1 MPTFRLPDGR
11 VATIPDNI
19 PEDEKRV
26 LGDAIF
32 QEYGIDIYTGGQAD
46 TKFGRFVDVMS
57 EAPSAFA
64 RGGLRTTLGI
74 PTGVV
79 AAGDLGNDSEAYK
92 GLRQAQKWISE
103 DSAIKVN
110 RDYQDNYFLK
120 LMEGAGSILP
130 YIGGGAAQ
138 QILRKKGKN
147 LLGAGVMS
155 GIAGSGGVSQQAE
168 LQDISKEMGVDIS
181 PAQEIGTEIGGFV
194 TGLTEIFPVQRAFR
208 GITKSKGRYDGG
220 FDLKRALLTGAAE
233 GGQEVTASWAQNF
246 IARTGYNPDLP
257 IQDSYMDDFTIG
269 GIIGFGMDTLVNS
282 IGGKRSISKPYM
294 YKEEADLREQ
304 QENLLSEERARRK
317 SKYESAIN
325 SDGIYIAPEDSELDA
340 IPDLPLPEGSKI
352 PPNLQVIEN
361 ANATFSIIDS
371 NDIQNPVLETFQT
384 EDEALIARDRIER
397 EYSTDFIREVIE
409 NDLYNLGLRNSSTAK
424 SLAVSLVSP
433 NSISIN
439 SKIISMYDNEI
450 SQARKDQLIEE
461 KKLDEKIIAS
471 RAGYGAWLW
480 RDEIQ
485 KELNIEK
492 ANLASALG
500 RRKPQVNML
509 EAIKDKAEKKN
520 LERQDFYN
528 YAETKKIL
536 NKNDFNA
543 LVKEKAAV
551 TFKTSE
557 KMAKP
562 SIVADKIDLKQLTTP
577 KAIKEFAKSKNINL
591 DFKDPAVKFAA
602 EMWTGTANY
611 QKMSQS
617 QKELFLARLDSLS
630 SFNQETKFPDFRP
643 RNYSAQDT
651 ANFVAAVST
660 DVSFSREDVSIAV
673 GKENT
678 TQFIDDLISSGR
690 AEKISNNKYQLLDNY
705 QFNIARRAEGF
716 KETPEEFGQRLTNE
730 NQLTEEVIN
739 ELVQK
744 EQQRQ
749 EGFIAPKEIRKK
761 ILDFDQETKAG
772 SISNFAQQ
780 AKKILNQVG
789 LKETG
794 VIISNDLLS
803 TSSLREVGDKI
814 IFDTKQTKKA
824 EGEYDT
830 ALDTIFL
837 ALDKIDPDGTLTDA
851 ELEQEIANLLD
862 HEIVHPLIEKD
873 LFKEKELLYL
883 QRLSKQKVVPKAY
896 DINTTGKET
905 FYDRAKRLNPQ
916 ITQDPTLSPEVQE
929 QSIYEEAIAELYRAR
944 TIEDV
949 YIPPKADTILQ
960 KITNFF
966 KAIIK
971 AMRSVGYSRADK
983 IFSDIEQGRIGRRER
998 NKIRTLKYLDLQK
1011 DGGFVPDVS
1020 KFSVGDSVPQGITKV
1035 NTYNDPEVAQ
1045 TFWEVA
1051 DYQRG
1056 APEYMYPLAMFAQ
1069 QGSYSSNGPM
1079 DAGDLVYVIA
1089 GESSG
1094 RTIDSGVTF
1103 VSERIWEK
1111 ITKPF
1116 IGDFTRVFEDT
1127 IPEIGAVKGEYWLQ
1141 RGFDQS
1147 TGYIIRSLKNSD
1159 NLQRSAERKEIG
1171 EITVENVKAYQKRI
1185 GTKYANEYR
1194 KMPAYNEAQY
1204 HARELAIAVGEMDV
1218 EKGKPHAEYF
1228 ISKRGKREIT
1238 MGGSRPLDN
1247 TFKEFMKEVKTAYK
1261 DKNGNLMQWEDVVAA
1276 SESRTDVP
1284 KFSVATTNPNPIIE
1298 AAVGIDLMSGREKLP
1313 NIKTKKDLAK
1323 ALEKRT
1329 RQANN
1334 GKPLIS
1340 FDQRG
1345 AIKALDSKQVELLAE
1360 MLALESQYAM
1370 SLQGNASNWYK
1381 NELQTAMDYAGD
1393 IFPNIK
1399 NNPQQQDLLKIIMG
1413 ITSNGLSVKQN
1424 TNLAINVYENYLGAG
1439 QIFGEGSGTSKKAME
1454 NSFALLNTLIQSN
1467 GLESTLSF
1475 MKRNIP
1481 VKDLDAVMS
1490 FATGLKKSVG
1500 LESKN
1505 AIVKGSSM
1513 FGPKIGGGFIPNL
1526 LGDYNALTPDRWFMR
1541 SWGRVTGTLSSSN
1554 QKALNS
1560 SLSKFR
1566 STIKAGDARK
1576 LGIPIDQIR
1585 KNDDVAVTTAIRLYR
1600 DFAKR
1605 NFQNSTALDKAARSV
1620 WSSDKEL
1627 TAPKT
1632 ITEVENM
1639 RKVMSRSVEL
1649 LKEKGYPDID
1659 VATVQAS
1666 LWYAEKDLY
1675 NKYLDIKN
1683 EVTSYAEQ
1691 FKEAAKERG
1700 VDESNIDRTSATA
1713 RQRITGSVQQN
1724 TREAGQEPNREVGTG
1739 VVETN
1744 VIDVPKFSVSKRKEA
1759 ERKGFDTSTVLYHG
1773 SSGFRIPTKK
1783 DIIQAKE
1790 FMDEDGLSFFVGH
1803 TSTGPAG
1810 IKLGLPSRLIDR
1822 DVALKGEI
1830 DDRFLQDKTIS
1841 LGYSPDI
1848 AYQYA
1853 ATKPDFSEAEAQ
1865 EIERILN
1872 AFINQDRY
1880 QFTKENLQSSLRN
1893 ALPLS
1898 YIYPVYLKK
1907 DIMIF
1912 NPIIGIGIA
1921 SRIDKIEQQPRSERS
1936 KEDQAWYS
1944 DKLGLM
1950 DFITDNNLVEEHDV
1964 WVRQNVGSDYINSI
1978 MSGGNAS
1985 LSPELTRKLRQKVQK
2000 KKEDDFYASR
2010 DSRVEDDGT
2019 IVLAGGP
2026 PPFNQTITLA
2036 DVEAYGDGIADI
2048 LRYVLSFSRSWA
2060 WQENPATRK
2069 ILEEMGFDGVAS
2081 VEQYR
2086 DDFITSEIDEKIF
2099 DDANKGQLIDDDA
2112 YDEFYEMERINTIT
2126 KDAYEPQLRI
2136 FNPEKNTFI
2145 DSSLII
2151 EVPSPTMTSQ
2161 PNLGGFKDLSNI
2173 KRQVILENYK
2183 NLNSFREAQQR
2194 KGYLLLNYLTP
2205 DDPDFINLDVRKAV
2219 RFPTRET
2226 GSLINRSEG
2235 LDVSGLNEIENK
2247 QLTAIEAFINEEQN
2261 FQNRTGNQL
2270 QVDILEAD
2278 LLNALTYRKSAIDA
2292 QAEQGVIKDE
2302 NIQASERNKAK
2313 INTARNGGFTDI
2325 IRSRE
2330 GRTFEQTSAINRQK
2344 NKILQNDEQ
2353 NTALAVA
2360 NLYNKKLNRG
2370 EYLKKNVETNPEFQ
2384 KRVANNYEV
2393 LANELTNRVESVR
2406 ESIKTRVAEP
2416 ITQKDVLDAL
2426 TVENELTMDTYNS
2439 FVSLY
2444 PQLVK
2449 DHNIRNYKDLVIKS
2463 YSALEKEIEMQYAEL
2478 LNTGITIEYHDG
2490 AAEYMDSSELQSD
2503 VILYDHL
2510 WTFKGGEP
2518 HYFLNKADINGIT
2531 LDHKFRSIHDYF
2543 GHVVNNNPFG
2553 ASGEETAF
2561 ASHVQMFSP
2570 LAAIAMA
2577 SETRGQNSYVNYA
2590 NDGELNSDLLYLSD
2604 QAARSKK
2611 LLEMTNDP
2619 VWGDYANNLSDI
2631 VGDNFRY
2638 AKQVPVVLNAEFL
2651 TDSIPDNVKGVT
2663 VSEGRRKATELTEK
2677 TNKGLIPYYNTNA
2690 SDVALDAATEFNE
2703 DLAAVAPKDIPKFSA
2718 PSIPFELQEA
2728 IDVIGKPDTV
2738 NKSWGAR
2745 LLKAFEDP
2753 FKTIGDA
2760 WETTRETISDGYTVI
2775 DRRIMEMSEDNPAVR
2790 ELNNRASVGAI
2801 QALRMSDSGAA
2812 LTQKAMLLGIPVE
2825 HIEGVASLTNVVPL
2839 MDGDVEIGGPT
2850 TFLAPLFADPSI
2862 DGEAIFKLLLVADRG
2877 SYLNQKGIRTPVNE
2891 LVIEKAAWV
2900 RQQPQYQAIVKATE
2914 HYRLWDNA
2922 LISYAKAKGLVSEEM
2937 ESTLQESFYYPFY
2950 RKMEDGDVEGVDFA
2964 SNYLSANPL
2973 SVKQKGSDKE
2983 LNLNP
2988 LEAISRNALAIMT
3001 ASLKND
3007 GAYKLVKSM
3016 EAYGSAKELLGK
3028 ERENI
3033 SSLAVIKVYKD
3044 GQQSYWQIDDPEIYH
3059 SFQALGVSPYNNA
3072 LTRLL
3077 AGTSGFLRDMITRDP
3092 GFIAVNL
3099 LRDTISA
3106 AVTSGS
3112 NYIPIIDTLKGF
3124 VGDISE
3130 LENFGIVRGYDASN
3144 DSADIVKMMRKSMK
3158 EQGLTEEN
3166 GMDLKDMFVRLWDGL
3181 GGLTTKSDG
3190 ATRMATYVDVY
3201 KHMKEQGYSEAEARS
3216 EGAYQGLEII
3226 NFGRRGNSPLFRT
3239 ISASIPFLNA
3249 RVQGL
3254 DVLYRSMAGKYSARD
3269 RLLEGDTLDTIKKRI
3284 ATKVYTRMLL
3294 LSMTTIAYYMMVK
3307 DEDEYRN
3314 NKREK
3319 RDNNYL
3325 LPTPFG
3331 ALWFPIA
3338 FEVGIITKVIPE
3350 RILDMLMADPV
3361 EQDPLKSFYLQ
3372 ANNSLNFPITQAGLG
3387 IQLFK
3392 PLHEVIANR
3401 NDYTGSEIVP
3411 YHMLGLEPEL
3421 QAYRSTNAFSKQLGD
3436 FFDMS
3441 PLKIDHILNGY
3452 SGTLGG
3458 YVLSV
3463 MDMAVRQATGEP
3475 FIPTQVGNMPLI
3487 KRFYKELGT
3496 GGGLQQQFYEL
3507 GSQINTF
3514 VQTTN
3519 FLRKNNRFDELAIYM
3534 HNNQGLMNVKGQVR
3548 ATEKYLSYW
3557 RQRRDRLYLREDLD
3571 QKQKRAMMKDL
3582 ILERDQR
3589 LIFVPEL
3596 IKRSKQQDYA
3606 NRR

>member
-1 MPTFRLPDGR
+1 MPTFLLKDGR
-11 VATIPDNI
+11 IATIPDDM

-26 LGDAIF
+26 LADAIL
-32 QEYGIDIYTGGQAD
+32 QEHGIDIYEGGQAD
-46 TKFGRFVDVMS
+46 TKFGRFLDVMS

-64 RGGLRTTLGI
+64 RGGLRTSLGI

-92 GLRQAQKWISE
+92 GLRQAQKWITE
-103 DSAIKVN
+103 DSAIRVN

-138 QILRKKGKN
+138 QILRRKGKN
-147 LLGAGVMS
+147 LLGAGVMT

-181 PAQEIGTEIGGFV
+181 PAQEIGTEIGGFL
-194 TGLTEIFPVQRAFR
+194 TGLTEIIPVNRAFR

-220 FDLKRALLTGAAE
+220 FDLKRALTTGAFE
-233 GGQEVTASWAQNF
+233 GTQEVTASYLQNF

-397 EYSTDFIREVIE
+397 EYSTDFIREIID

-424 SLAVSLVSP
+424 NLAVSLVSP
-433 NSISIN
+433 NSTLIN
-439 SKIISMYDNEI
+439 SKIISIYDNEI

-471 RAGYGAWLW
+471 NAGYGAWLW

-509 EAIKDKAEKKN
+509 EAIKNKAEKKN
-520 LERQDFYN
+520 LERQDFYD

-536 NKNDFNA
+536 NKKDFNA
-543 LVKEKAAV
+543 LVKEKAAIS
-551 TFKTSE
+551 FKASE
-557 KMAKP
+557 KIGKP
-562 SIVADKIDLKQLTTP
+562 SIVSDKINLKQLTTP

-617 QKELFLARLDSLS
+617 QKELFLARLNALS
-630 SFNQETKFPDFRP
+630 SFNYETKFPDFRP

-660 DVSFSREDVSIAV
+660 DISFSREDVSIAV
-673 GKENT
+673 GKENA

-690 AEKISNNKYQLLDNY
+690 AEKISNNKYQLVDNY

-730 NQLTEEVIN
+730 NELTEEMIN

-749 EGFIAPKEIRKK
+749 KGFIAPKEIRKK
-761 ILDFDQETKAG
+761 ILDFDQETTAG
-772 SISNFAQQ
+772 SISSFAQQ
-780 AKKILNQVG
+780 AKKKLDQVG

-803 TSSLREVGDKI
+803 TSSLRQIGDKI
-814 IFDTKQTKKA
+814 IFDIKQTKKA
-824 EGEYDT
+824 EGEYDP
-830 ALDTIFL
+830 ALDTIFI
-837 ALDKIDPDGTLTDA
+837 ALNKIDPDGSLTDV
-851 ELEQEIANLLD
+851 ELEQEIAKVLD
-862 HEIVHPLIEKD
+862 HELIHALFEKD
-873 LFKEKELLYL
+873 LINEKEKLYL
-883 QRLSKQKVVPKAY
+883 QRLTKQKVVPKAF

-929 QSIYEEAIAELYRAR
+929 QNIYEEAIAELYRAR

-983 IFSDIEQGRIGRRER
+983 IFSDIEQGRIGKRER
-998 NKIRTLKYLDLQK
+998 NKIRTLKYLDLQPE
-1011 DGGFVPDVS
+1011 GGFVPDVS
-1020 KFSVGDSVPQGITKV
+1020 KFSVGDTGFKPTT
-1035 NTYNDPEVAQ
+1035 TYDPEYGRYYYKGHIISRPDEAGYG
-1045 TFWEVA
+1045 WNIA
-1051 DYQRG
+1051 HI
-1056 APEYMYPLAMFAQ
+1056 
-1069 QGSYSSNGPM
+1069 SNGEPF
-1079 DAGDLVYVIA
+1079 DAGNSLADAKGMVDDWYGGGLDTLKGDEGKRTLAQMKARLA
-1089 GESSG
+1089 GENN
-1094 RTIDSGVTF
+1094 
-1103 VSERIWEK
+1103 
-1111 ITKPF
+1111 P
-1116 IGDFTRVFEDT
+1116 
-1127 IPEIGAVKGEYWLQ
+1127 
-1141 RGFDQS
+1141 
-1147 TGYIIRSLKNSD
+1147 
-1159 NLQRSAERKEIG
+1159 
-1171 EITVENVKAYQKRI
+1171 
-1185 GTKYANEYR
+1185 
-1194 KMPAYNEAQY
+1194 
-1204 HARELAIAVGEMDV
+1204 
-1218 EKGKPHAEYF
+1218 
-1228 ISKRGKREIT
+1228 
-1238 MGGSRPLDN
+1238 
-1247 TFKEFMKEVKTAYK
+1247 
-1261 DKNGNLMQWEDVVAA
+1261 
-1276 SESRTDVP
+1276 ESRTLFAYPIYNDLERAELERTIAVAESIVDQPTNVP
-1284 KFSVATTNPNPIIE
+1284 KFSVATTNANPIIE

-1360 MLALESQYAM
+1360 ILALESQYAM

-1424 TNLAINVYENYLGAG
+1424 TNLAINIYENYLGTG
-1439 QIFGEGSGTSKKAME
+1439 QIFGEGSGTSKKAMK
-1454 NSFALLNTLIQSN
+1454 NSFDLLNTLIQSN
-1467 GLESTLSF
+1467 GLESTISF

-1526 LGDYNALTPDRWFMR
+1526 LGDYTALTPDRWFMR
-1541 SWGRVTGTLSSSN
+1541 SWGRVTGTLSSAN

-1566 STIKAGDARK
+1566 SIIKAGDARK

-1600 DFAKR
+1600 DFANN
-1605 NFQNSTALDKAARSV
+1605 NFKNSTALNKAARSV
-1620 WSSDKEL
+1620 WTADKEL

-1632 ITEVENM
+1632 ITEVDNM

-1649 LKEKGYPDID
+1649 LKEKGYPDVD
-1659 VATVQAS
+1659 VATVQSS

-1675 NKYLDIKN
+1675 NQYLNIKS

-1691 FKEAAKERG
+1691 FEEAARERG
-1700 VDESNIDRTSATA
+1700 VNESNIDRTSETA
-1713 RQRITGSVQQN
+1713 RQRTTGSIQQN
-1724 TREAGQEPNREVGTG
+1724 TREARQEPNREVGAG

-1744 VIDVPKFSVSKRKEA
+1744 VIDVPKFSVAKRKEA
-1759 ERKGFDTSTVLYHG
+1759 ERKGFDTSRVFYHG

-1783 DIIQAKE
+1783 DILKAKKE
-1790 FMDEDGLSFFVGH
+1790 LDDDKSLFFGHKAIAFGGLRVGE
-1803 TSTGPAG
+1803 S
-1810 IKLGLPSRLIDR
+1810 SDLIDR
-1822 DVALKGEI
+1822 EVALRGEI
-1830 DDRFLQDKTIS
+1830 NDRFLQDNTFS
-1841 LGYSPDI
+1841 LAYSPDV
-1848 AYQYA
+1848 AYGYA
-1853 ATKPDFSEAEAQ
+1853 TTQFGEADSGKEL
-1865 EIERILN
+1865 ERVLN
-1872 AFINQDRY
+1872 ALIREGRY
-1880 QFTKENLQSSLRN
+1880 EFTKENLQDSLRK
-1893 ALPLS
+1893 ALPVS
-1898 YIYPVYLKK
+1898 YIYPAYLKK
-1907 DIMIF
+1907 NMKIF
-1912 NPIIGIGIA
+1912 D
-1921 SRIDKIEQQPRSERS
+1921 SRLTAPLLNRYNLIEKQKPSERS
-1936 KEDQAWYS
+1936 KEDQKFYNQI
-1944 DKLGLM
+1944 LGIM
-1950 DFITDNNLVEEHDV
+1950 DFIVDENLTEEF
-1964 WVRQNVGSDYINSI
+1964 DYWSMNKIGYQYANAVLFNKGADIGGANS
-1978 MSGGNAS
+1978 
-1985 LSPELTRKLRQKVQK
+1985 KLRRKIRKAQF
-2000 KKEDDFYASR
+2000 EES
-2010 DSRVEDDGT
+2010 SLPVET
-2019 IVLAGGP
+2019 FMKLE
-2026 PPFNQTITLA
+2026 
-2036 DVEAYGDGIADI
+2036 DVEAYGDGISDMLQYI
-2048 LRYVLSFSRSWA
+2048 LGGSNNWA
-2060 WQENPATRK
+2060 WLENPVTAK
-2069 ILEEMGFDGVAS
+2069 ILEKLGYNGIVS
-2081 VEQYR
+2081 VEAYNEGQYH
-2086 DDFITSEIDEKIF
+2086 SEDIIKDRLGIDPDIEDNF
-2099 DDANKGQLIDDDA
+2099 PLF
-2112 YDEFYEMERINTIT
+2112 EEMESIPSIT
-2126 KDAYEPQLRI
+2126 ESNVNEPQLRI
-2136 FNPEKNTFI
+2136 FNPQKDIFI
-2145 DSSLII
+2145 DSDLII
-2151 EVPSPTMTSQ
+2151 ELPSRALDYVGSQ
-2161 PNLGGFKDLSNI
+2161 SSPRIQGKTLSNLERDTI
-2173 KRQVILENYK
+2173 IENYK
-2183 NLNSFREAQQR
+2183 NLGSFRQAQQR

-2205 DDPDFINLDVRKAV
+2205 DSLDVDIRKPV
-2219 RFPTRET
+2219 RFPARGDYGDIDRT
-2226 GSLINRSEG
+2226 GT
-2235 LDVSGLNEIENK
+2235 EIELLDDDLSKDN
-2247 QLTAIEAFINEEQN
+2247 QLKAIELFINEEKEFIDGAGLDVQ
-2261 FQNRTGNQL
+2261 
-2270 QVDILEAD
+2270 ILEAD
-2278 LLNALTYRKSAIDA
+2278 LLDALTYRKSAIDA

-2302 NIQASERNKAK
+2302 NIQASQKNKGK

-2370 EYLKKNVETNPEFQ
+2370 EYLKKNVKTNPEFQ
-2384 KRVANNYEV
+2384 KQVANNYNE
-2393 LANELTNRVESVR
+2393 LANDLTNRVERVR
-2406 ESIKTRVAEP
+2406 ETIKTRIGEP

-2426 TVENELTMDTYNS
+2426 TVENELTTDTYNS

-2490 AAEYMDSSELQSD
+2490 AAEYADSNELQSD
-2503 VILYDHL
+2503 VMLYDHL

-2553 ASGEETAF
+2553 PSGEETAF

-2619 VWGDYANNLSDI
+2619 VWGEYANNLSDI
-2631 VGDNFRY
+2631 VGNNWRY
-2638 AKQVPVVLNAEFL
+2638 AKQVPIVLNAEFL
-2651 TDSIPDNVKGVT
+2651 TDSIPDNVEGVT
-2663 VSEGRRKATELTEK
+2663 VSEGRRKAIELTEK
-2677 TNKGLIPYYNTNA
+2677 TNRGLIPYYNTNA

-2728 IDVIGKPDTV
+2728 VDVIGKPDTV
-2738 NKSWGAR
+2738 DKSWGAR

-2753 FKTIGDA
+2753 YKTIGDA
-2760 WETTRETISDGYTVI
+2760 WERTRETISDGYTVI
-2775 DRRIMEMSEDNPAVR
+2775 DRRIMEMSEENPEVR

-2812 LTQKAMLLGIPVE
+2812 VTQKMMLLGIPVE
-2825 HIEGVASLTNVVPL
+2825 QIEGLSSLTNVVPL

-2891 LVIEKAAWV
+2891 LVIEKAEWV

-3028 ERENI
+3028 ERENV

-3059 SFQALGVSPYNNA
+3059 SFQALGVSPYNNMA
-3072 LTRLL
+3072 TRLL
-3077 AGTSGFLRDMITRDP
+3077 AGTSSFLRDMITRDP

-3144 DSADIVKMMRKSMK
+3144 DTADIVKMMRKSMK

-3201 KHMKEQGYSEAEARS
+3201 NHMKEQGYSEADARS

-3239 ISASIPFLNA
+3239 ITASIPFLNA

-3254 DVLYRSMAGKYSARD
+3254 DVLYRSMRGKYSARD
-3269 RLLEGDTLDTIKKRI
+3269 RLLEGDTLDAVKKRI
-3284 ATKVYTRMLL
+3284 ATRVYTRMFL
-3294 LSMTTIAYYMMVK
+3294 LSMTTLAYYMMVR
-3307 DEDEYRN
+3307 DEEEYRN

-3350 RILDMLMADPV
+3350 RLLDMFMADPI
-3361 EQDPLKSFYLQ
+3361 EQDPYKSFYLQ
-3372 ANNSLNFPITQAGLG
+3372 ANNSLNFPLTQAGLG

-3401 NDYTGSEIVP
+3401 NDYTDSEIVP
-3411 YHMLGLEPEL
+3411 YHMLGLEPHL
-3421 QAYRSTNAFSKQLGD
+3421 QAFTNTNEVSKQLGK
-3436 FFDMS
+3436 FFDVS

-3463 MDMAVRQATGEP
+3463 MDMAVRMATGEP

-3519 FLRKNNRFDELAIYM
+3519 YLRKNNRFDELAIYM

-3548 ATEKYLSYW
+3548 QTEKYLSYW
-3557 RQRRDRLYLREDLD
+3557 RQRRDRLLLREDLD

-3582 ILERDQR
+3582 IIERDQR

-3606 NRR
+3606 NR

>member
-19 PEDEKRV
+19 PEDEKRI

-32 QEYGIDIYTGGQAD
+32 QEYGIDIYEGGQAD

-64 RGGLRTTLGI
+64 RGGLRTSLGI

-92 GLRQAQKWISE
+92 GLRQAQKWITE

-138 QILRKKGKN
+138 QILRRKGKN
-147 LLGAGVMS
+147 LLGAGVMT

-194 TGLTEIFPVQRAFR
+194 TGLTEIIPVNRAFR

-220 FDLKRALLTGAAE
+220 FDLKRALTTGAFE
-233 GGQEVTASWAQNF
+233 GTQEVTASYLQNF

-384 EDEALIARDRIER
+384 EDEALIARDKIER
-397 EYSTDFIREVIE
+397 EYSTDFIREIIE
-409 NDLYNLGLRNSSTAK
+409 NDLYNLGLRNSSVAK
-424 SLAVSLVSP
+424 ELAISLVSP
-433 NSISIN
+433 NSTLIN
-439 SKIISMYDNEI
+439 SKIISIYDNEI

-471 RAGYGAWLW
+471 NAGYGAWLW

-492 ANLASALG
+492 ANLASVLG

-509 EAIKDKAEKKN
+509 EAIKNKAEKKN
-520 LERQDFYN
+520 LERQDFYD

-536 NKNDFNA
+536 NKKDFNA
-543 LVKEKAAV
+543 LVKEKAAIS
-551 TFKTSE
+551 FKVSE
-557 KMAKP
+557 KIGKP
-562 SIVADKIDLKQLTTP
+562 SIVSDKINLKQLTTP

-617 QKELFLARLDSLS
+617 QKELFLARLNALS

-673 GKENT
+673 GKENA

-690 AEKISNNKYQLLDNY
+690 AEKISYNKYQLLDNY

-730 NQLTEEVIN
+730 NELTEEMIN

-749 EGFIAPKEIRKK
+749 KGFIAPKEIRKK
-761 ILDFDQETKAG
+761 ILDFDQETTAG
-772 SISNFAQQ
+772 SISSFAQQ
-780 AKKILNQVG
+780 AKKKLDQVG

-803 TSSLREVGDKI
+803 TSSLRQIGDKI
-814 IFDTKQTKKA
+814 IFDIKQTKKA
-824 EGEYDT
+824 EGEYDP
-830 ALDTIFL
+830 ALDTIFI
-837 ALDKIDPDGTLTDA
+837 ALNKIDPDGSLTDV
-851 ELEQEIANLLD
+851 ELEQEIAKLLD
-862 HEIVHPLIEKD
+862 HELIHALFEKD
-873 LFKEKELLYL
+873 LINEKEKLYL
-883 QRLSKQKVVPKAY
+883 QRLTKQKVVPKAF

-905 FYDRAKRLNPQ
+905 FYDRAKRLNPH
-916 ITQDPTLSPEVQE
+916 IMQDPTLSPEVQE
-929 QSIYEEAIAELYRAR
+929 QNIYEEAIAELYRAR

-983 IFSDIEQGRIGRRER
+983 IFSDIEQGRIGKRER
-998 NKIRTLKYLDLQK
+998 NKIRTLKYLDLQPE
-1011 DGGFVPDVS
+1011 GGFVPDVS
-1020 KFSVGDSVPQGITKV
+1020 KFSVGDTVPERVTKV
-1035 NTYNDPEVAQ
+1035 NTSDPEVAQ

-1056 APEYMYPLAMFAQ
+1056 APEGMYPPMVFAQ
-1069 QGSYSSNGPM
+1069 MNSYSSNGPM

-1089 GESSG
+1089 GESG
-1094 RTIDSGVTF
+1094 RSF
-1103 VSERIWEK
+1103 VPDRIWEK
-1111 ITKPF
+1111 INKPF
-1116 IGDFTRVFEDT
+1116 INDFVKVFEDT
-1127 IPEIGAVKGEYWLQ
+1127 IPEIGAVAGESWLQ
-1141 RGFDQS
+1141 RGFDES
-1147 TGYIIRSLKNSD
+1147 TGYIISTIKGGNQAW
-1159 NLQRSAERKEIG
+1159 NAQRDEIG
-1171 EITVENVKAYQKRI
+1171 KPTVKNVKAYQKRI

-1228 ISKRGKREIT
+1228 ISKRGKTEYPEYGT
-1238 MGGSRPLDN
+1238 SPRPVDD
-1247 TFKEFMKEVKTAYK
+1247 TFKNFLSEVKTAYK
-1261 DKNGNLMQWEDVVAA
+1261 DNNGNLMQWEDVVAA
-1276 SESRTDVP
+1276 SESRADVP

-1424 TNLAINVYENYLGAG
+1424 TNLAINIYENYLGTG
-1439 QIFGEGSGTSKKAME
+1439 QIFGEGSGTSKKAMK
-1454 NSFALLNTLIQSN
+1454 NSFDLLNTLIQSN
-1467 GLESTLSF
+1467 GLESTISF

-1490 FATGLKKSVG
+1490 FATRLKKSVG

-1526 LGDYNALTPDRWFMR
+1526 LGNYTALTPDRWFMR
-1541 SWGRVTGTLSSSN
+1541 TWGRATGTLSSSN

-1600 DFAKR
+1600 DFANN
-1605 NFQNSTALDKAARSV
+1605 NFKNSTALNRAARSV
-1620 WSSDKEL
+1620 WTADKEL

-1632 ITEVENM
+1632 ITEVNNM

-1649 LKEKGYPDID
+1649 LKEKGYPDVD

-1675 NKYLDIKN
+1675 NQYLNIKS

-1691 FKEAAKERG
+1691 FEEAARERG
-1700 VDESNIDRTSATA
+1700 VDESNIDRTSETA
-1713 RQRITGSVQQN
+1713 RQRTTGSIQQN
-1724 TREAGQEPNREVGTG
+1724 TREARQEPNREVGTG

-1744 VIDVPKFSVSKRKEA
+1744 VIDVPKFSVAKRKEA
-1759 ERKGFDTSTVLYHG
+1759 ERKGFDTSRVFYHG

-1783 DIIQAKE
+1783 DILKAKKE
-1790 FMDEDGLSFFVGH
+1790 LDDDKSLFFGHKAIAFGGLRVGE
-1803 TSTGPAG
+1803 S
-1810 IKLGLPSRLIDR
+1810 SDLIDR
-1822 DVALKGEI
+1822 EVALRGEI
-1830 DDRFLQDKTIS
+1830 NDRFLQDNTFS
-1841 LGYSPDI
+1841 LAYSPDV
-1848 AYQYA
+1848 AYGYA
-1853 ATKPDFSEAEAQ
+1853 TTQFGEVGSGKELN
-1865 EIERILN
+1865 RVLN
-1872 AFINQDRY
+1872 ALIREGRY
-1880 QFTKENLQSSLRN
+1880 EFTKENLQDSLRK
-1893 ALPLS
+1893 ALPVS
-1898 YIYPVYLKK
+1898 YIYPAYLKK
-1907 DIMIF
+1907 DMKIF
-1912 NPIIGIGIA
+1912 DPRMTAPLLN
-1921 SRIDKIEQQPRSERS
+1921 RYNLIEKQKPSERS
-1936 KEDQAWYS
+1936 KEDQKFYNQI
-1944 DKLGLM
+1944 LGIM
-1950 DFITDNNLVEEHDV
+1950 DFIVDENLTEEF
-1964 WVRQNVGSDYINSI
+1964 DYWI
-1978 MSGGNAS
+1978 MNKIGYQYANAI
-1985 LSPELTRKLRQKVQK
+1985 LFRKGVDRGDANRKLESKIK
-2000 KKEDDFYASR
+2000 KAQIEESNFP
-2010 DSRVEDDGT
+2010 VERFIKLG
-2019 IVLAGGP
+2019 
-2026 PPFNQTITLA
+2026 
-2036 DVEAYGDGIADI
+2036 DVEAYGDGISDMLQYI
-2048 LRYVLSFSRSWA
+2048 LGGSNNWA
-2060 WQENPATRK
+2060 WLENPVTTK
-2069 ILEEMGFDGVAS
+2069 ILEKLGYNGIVS
-2081 VEQYR
+2081 VEAYNEGQYH
-2086 DDFITSEIDEKIF
+2086 SEDIIKDRLGIDPDIEDNIPLF
-2099 DDANKGQLIDDDA
+2099 
-2112 YDEFYEMERINTIT
+2112 EEMESIPSIT
-2126 KDAYEPQLRI
+2126 ESNVNEPQLRI
-2136 FNPEKNTFI
+2136 FNPQKDIFI
-2145 DSSLII
+2145 DSDLII
-2151 EVPSPTMTSQ
+2151 ELPSRALDYVGSQ
-2161 PNLGGFKDLSNI
+2161 SSPRIQGKTLSNLERDTI
-2173 KRQVILENYK
+2173 IENYK
-2183 NLNSFREAQQR
+2183 NLGSFRQAQQR

-2205 DDPDFINLDVRKAV
+2205 DSVDVDIRKPV
-2219 RFPTRET
+2219 RFPARGDYSDIDRT
-2226 GSLINRSEG
+2226 GT
-2235 LDVSGLNEIENK
+2235 EIELLDDDLSKDN
-2247 QLTAIEAFINEEQN
+2247 QLKAIELFINEEKE
-2261 FQNRTGNQL
+2261 FQSGIGLDVQ
-2270 QVDILEAD
+2270 ILEAD
-2278 LLNALTYRKSAIDA
+2278 LLDALTYRKSAIDA

-2302 NIQASERNKAK
+2302 NIQASQKNKGK

-2370 EYLKKNVETNPEFQ
+2370 EYLKKNVKTNPEFQ
-2384 KRVANNYEV
+2384 KQVANNYNE
-2393 LANELTNRVESVR
+2393 LANDLTNRVERVR
-2406 ESIKTRVAEP
+2406 ETIKTRIAEP

-2426 TVENELTMDTYNS
+2426 TVENELTVDTYNS

-2503 VILYDHL
+2503 VMLYDHL

-2553 ASGEETAF
+2553 PSGEETAF

-2590 NDGELNSDLLYLSD
+2590 DDGELNSDLLYLSD

-2619 VWGDYANNLSDI
+2619 VWGEYANNLSDI
-2631 VGDNFRY
+2631 VGNNWRY
-2638 AKQVPVVLNAEFL
+2638 AKQVPIVLNAEFL
-2651 TDSIPDNVKGVT
+2651 TDSIPDNVEGVT
-2663 VSEGRRKATELTEK
+2663 VSEGRRKAIELTEK
-2677 TNKGLIPYYNTNA
+2677 TNRGLIPYYNTNA

-2728 IDVIGKPDTV
+2728 VDVIGKPDTV
-2738 NKSWGAR
+2738 DKSWGAR

-2753 FKTIGDA
+2753 YKTIGDA
-2760 WETTRETISDGYTVI
+2760 WERTRETIADGYTVI
-2775 DRRIMEMSEDNPAVR
+2775 DRRFMEMSEENPEVR

-2812 LTQKAMLLGIPVE
+2812 VTQKMMLLGIPVE
-2825 HIEGVASLTNVVPL
+2825 QIEGLSSLTNVVPL

-2891 LVIEKAAWV
+2891 LVIEKAEWV
-2900 RQQPQYQAIVKATE
+2900 RQQDQYQAIVKATE

-3016 EAYGSAKELLGK
+3016 ETYGSAKELFGK

-3059 SFQALGVSPYNNA
+3059 SFQALGVSPYNNMA
-3072 LTRLL
+3072 TRLL
-3077 AGTSGFLRDMITRDP
+3077 AGTSSFLRDMITRDP

-3144 DSADIVKMMRKSMK
+3144 DTADIVKMMRKSMK

-3201 KHMKEQGYSEAEARS
+3201 NHMKEQGYSEADARS

-3239 ISASIPFLNA
+3239 ITASIPFLNA

-3254 DVLYRSMAGKYSARD
+3254 DVLYRSMRGMYSARD
-3269 RLLEGDTLDTIKKRI
+3269 RLLEGDTLDAVKKRI
-3284 ATKVYTRMLL
+3284 ATRVYTRMFL
-3294 LSMTTIAYYMMVK
+3294 LSMTTLAYYMMVR
-3307 DEDEYRN
+3307 DEEEYRN

-3325 LPTPFG
+3325 VPTPFG

-3350 RILDMLMADPV
+3350 RLLDMLMADPI
-3361 EQDPLKSFYLQ
+3361 EQDPYKSFYLQ
-3372 ANNSLNFPITQAGLG
+3372 ANNSLNFPLTQAGLG

-3401 NDYTGSEIVP
+3401 NDYTDSEIVP
-3411 YHMLGLEPEL
+3411 YHMLGLEPHL
-3421 QAYRSTNAFSKQLGD
+3421 QAFTNTNEVSKQLGR
-3436 FFDMS
+3436 FFGVS

-3507 GSQINTF
+3507 GSKINTF

-3519 FLRKNNRFDELAIYM
+3519 YLRKNNRFDELAIYM

-3548 ATEKYLSYW
+3548 QTEKYLSYW
-3557 RQRRDRLYLREDLD
+3557 RQRRDRLLLREDLD

-3582 ILERDQR
+3582 IIERDQR

-3606 NRR
+3606 NR